1 MCWTASLL
9 LLADIERAFQQLGPQ
24 LEVDVDGS
32 DLANNPFY
40 NRVIHI
46 QALSEAG
53 HRMIGVISGA
63 IMEFTVI
70 EDRHIQQLR
79 KLLRIH
85 EHGNNGN
92 GGISTAADL
101 FGSSSSLS
109 TSPSSSSPL
118 SLSNH
123 PGTKFVHA
131 EGVSMAMGWLTLKDE
146 VQLLLEVHQV
156 RLTSIYSFG
165 CFRNDAL
172 TTALNL

>member
-1 MCWTASLL
+1 MCVIVLL
-9 LLADIERAFQQLGPQ
+9 INDVQPRPADIERAFQQLGPQ
-24 LEVDVDGS
+24 PEVDVNGS
-32 DLANNPFY
+32 DLASNPFY

-46 QALSEAG
+46 QALSDAG
-53 HRMIGVISGA
+53 HRTIGVISGA

-70 EDRHIQQLR
+70 EDRHAQHLR
-79 KLLRIH
+79 KLLRTH
-85 EHGNNGN
+85 EHGNGGN

-109 TSPSSSSPL
+109 TSPSSSSS

-131 EGVSMAMGWLTLKDE
+131 EGASMAMGWQTLKDE

-156 RLTSIYSFG
+156 SRVYPPAI
-165 CFRNDAL
+165 AL
-172 TTALNL
+172 DHFCK